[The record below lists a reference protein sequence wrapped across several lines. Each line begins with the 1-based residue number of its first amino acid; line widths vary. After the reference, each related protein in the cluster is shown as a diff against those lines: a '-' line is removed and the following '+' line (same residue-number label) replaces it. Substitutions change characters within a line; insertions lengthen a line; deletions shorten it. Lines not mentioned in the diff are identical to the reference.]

1 MVGGADRGSGGGRPT
16 ARGGGWPVSEEYVR
30 WIPPIFFL
38 RVTTF
43 FSPPPPFRPSAL
55 PTPPRRLPCLAK
67 NPPARAH
74 SPHPDLVQR
83 DWVPQEPRRRRARGS
98 QRTKKAALSRPL
110 SRKPFRPSADS
121 SAAISSSER
130 FASSSTSRRASASL
144 SAPHLRSS
152 RSTAGPFTAARG
164 TPPRRVPRQRP
175 PTSATKPYHSK
186 AVRYVARAGR
196 APWRPAGGTGGAT
209 GVAATPPPPPPP
221 PPRPSSRTPAAA
233 VPSPERP
240 RSRARGPRSSAT
252 STSTR
257 GGGSRIVRRRARAGA
272 PLPAALRGR
281 RVARPGARSA
291 ARAPP
296 PSVGRSFKVGEG
308 RLEEGKGKKKKRESA
323 FRKDGW
329 EGGADFSL
337 SLPLLALLALLALLL
352 LRRKALWV
360 GPDGW
365 KASAATFA
373 SSSSALSPPP
383 FPPQRTRALT
393 AAGAGPSS
401 PPSPHSSLRAADRP
415 HQRCRRRR

>member
-257 GGGSRIVRRRARAGA
+257 GGGRGSSAGARALALRCQLRFAGGAWPAPAPGRPRARP
-272 PLPAALRGR
+272 PLVLEGPSRLEKGGWRRERGR
-281 RVARPGARSA
+281 RRRGKALSGRTVGREARISPSPSRSWPSWPSWPCSCSGE
-291 ARAPP
+291 RLFGSDRTVGRPLPP
-296 PSVGRSFKVGEG
+296 PSPPPPR
-308 RLEEGKGKKKKRESA
+308 
-323 FRKDGW
+323 
-329 EGGADFSL
+329 L
-337 SLPLLALLALLALLL
+337 SLP
-352 LRRKALWV
+352 
-360 GPDGW
+360 
-365 KASAATFA
+365 
-373 SSSSALSPPP
+373 
-383 FPPQRTRALT
+383 
-393 AAGAGPSS
+393 
-401 PPSPHSSLRAADRP
+401 PPSPPKGRAR
-415 HQRCRRRR
+415 